1 MSHLSA
7 AAAPRA
13 LSARPGLSGTA
24 LKTIA
29 LVLMVLDHIH
39 YFFEFTGLVPL
50 WFTQLGRLSAPL
62 FLFCTVEGFA
72 HTHDRRRYFGRI
84 WAISAG
90 MGLLQFLMMY
100 AKVGVRPDGF
110 FPMNAV
116 FMNFVILIPIWQ
128 GIDWLRQKR
137 ILPGLLAVAL
147 PLGWPFLFILL
158 YSAADDTPAA
168 WLLDSILAALAYTVL
183 PAWTFIM
190 DGGITY
196 ILVGIALYLLRSRRG
211 LQAAVYVA
219 LTMLFNFALPY
230 RQLSGMP
237 DFQLS
242 QMFTQYYEWFG
253 VLSVI
258 PMLLYNGTRGRGMK
272 TLFYVFYPAHIY
284 ILYALSWALYLILH

>member
-1 MSHLSA
+1 MSHASSVSLPRAGRA
-7 AAAPRA
+7 AA
-13 LSARPGLSGTA
+13 GLSGTA
-24 LKTIA
+24 LKVLA
-29 LVLMVLDHIH
+29 LVLMVMDHIH
-39 YFFEFTGLVPL
+39 YFFGFTGLVPE
-50 WFTQLGRLSAPL
+50 WFSMLGRLSAPL
-62 FLFCTVEGFA
+62 FLFCTAEGFA
-72 HTHDRRRYFGRI
+72 HTRNRRRYFGRI

-137 ILPGLLAVAL
+137 ILPGLLAVVL
-147 PLGWPFLFILL
+147 PLAWPFLFILL
-158 YSAADDTPAA
+158 YSAADSTPAA

-190 DGGITY
+190 DGGGFY
-196 ILVGIALYLLRSRRG
+196 ILIGIALYLLRSRRG
-211 LQAAVYVA
+211 LQAAAYVV
-219 LTMLFNFALPY
+219 LTMLFYFVVPY
-230 RQLSGMP
+230 LQLSSLP
-237 DFQLS
+237 DFQFS
-242 QMFTQYYEWFG
+242 QMFTLAYEWFG

-272 TLFYVFYPAHIY
+272 TLFYVFYPTHVYA
-284 ILYALSWALYLILH
+284 LYALSWALYRMLH

>member
-1 MSHLSA
+1 MFHVSSA
-7 AAAPRA
+7 SLPRTGRTAA
-13 LSARPGLSGTA
+13 GLSGTVLKVLA
-24 LKTIA
+24 LA
-29 LVLMVLDHIH
+29 LMVMDHIH
-39 YFFEFTGLVPL
+39 YFFGFTGLVPE
-50 WFTQLGRLSAPL
+50 WFSMLGRLSAPL

-128 GIDWLRQKR
+128 GIDWLRNKR
-137 ILPGLLAVAL
+137 ILPGLLAMAL
-147 PLGWPFLFILL
+147 PLGWPFLFIIL
-158 YSAADDTPAA
+158 YSTADGTPAA

-237 DFQLS
+237 EFQLS

>member
-1 MSHLSA
+1 MSHTSSA
-7 AAAPRA
+7 FLPRA
-13 LSARPGLSGTA
+13 ACLSGTA
-24 LKTIA
+24 LKVLA
-29 LVLMVLDHIH
+29 LVLMVMDHIH
-39 YFFEFTGLVPL
+39 YFFGFTGLIPE
-50 WFTQLGRLSAPL
+50 WFSMLGRLSAPL

-72 HTHDRRRYFGRI
+72 HTHDRRRYFWRI

-137 ILPGLLAVAL
+137 ILPGLLAVVL
-147 PLGWPFLFILL
+147 PLAWPFLFILL
-158 YSAADDTPAA
+158 YSAADSTPAA
-168 WLLDSILAALAYTVL
+168 WLLDSLLAALAYTVL

-196 ILVGIALYLLRSRRG
+196 ILIGIALYLLRGRRG
-211 LQAAVYVA
+211 LQAAAYVV
-219 LTMLFNFALPY
+219 LTMLFYFVVPY
-230 RQLSGMP
+230 LQLSSLP
-237 DFQLS
+237 DFQFS
-242 QMFTQYYEWFG
+242 QMFTLAYEWFG

-272 TLFYVFYPAHIY
+272 TLFYVFYPAHVY
-284 ILYALSWALYLILH
+284 ALYALSWALYRMLH

>member
-1 MSHLSA
+1 MSHASSVSL
-7 AAAPRA
+7 PRA
-13 LSARPGLSGTA
+13 GRTAAGLSGTTLKVLA
-24 LKTIA
+24 LA
-29 LVLMVLDHIH
+29 LMVMDHIH
-39 YFFEFTGLVPL
+39 YFFGFTGLVPE
-50 WFTQLGRLSAPL
+50 WFSMLGRLSAPL
-62 FLFCTVEGFA
+62 FLFCAVEGFA

-100 AKVGVRPDGF
+100 AKAAVRPDGF

-137 ILPGLLAVAL
+137 TLPGLLAVAL
-147 PLGWPFLFILL
+147 PLAWPFLFILL
-158 YSAADDTPAA
+158 YSAADNTPAA

-183 PAWTFIM
+183 PAWTFIT

-196 ILVGIALYLLRSRRG
+196 ILTGIALYLLRSRRG
-211 LQAAVYVA
+211 LQAAVYVV
-219 LTMLFNFALPY
+219 LTMLFYFVLPY
-230 RQLSGMP
+230 MQLSGTP
-237 DFQLS
+237 EFQLS

-258 PMLLYNGTRGRGMK
+258 PMLLYNGTHGRGMK
-272 TLFYVFYPAHIY
+272 KLFYIFYPAHIY
-284 ILYALSWALYLILH
+284 LLYALSWALYLMLH

>member
-1 MSHLSA
+1 MSHASSVSMPRAGRA
-7 AAAPRA
+7 AA
-13 LSARPGLSGTA
+13 GLSGTA
-24 LKTIA
+24 LKVLA
-29 LVLMVLDHIH
+29 LVLMVMDHIH
-39 YFFEFTGLVPL
+39 YFFGFTGLVPE
-50 WFTQLGRLSAPL
+50 WFSMLGRLSAPL
-62 FLFCTVEGFA
+62 FLFCTTEGFA
-72 HTHDRRRYFGRI
+72 HTRNRRRYFGRI

-137 ILPGLLAVAL
+137 ILPGLLAVVL
-147 PLGWPFLFILL
+147 PLAWPFLFILL
-158 YSAADDTPAA
+158 YSAADSTPAA

-196 ILVGIALYLLRSRRG
+196 ILIGIALYLLRGRRG
-211 LQAAVYVA
+211 LQAAAYVV
-219 LTMLFNFALPY
+219 LTMLFYFVVPY
-230 RQLSGMP
+230 LQLSSLP
-237 DFQLS
+237 DFQFS
-242 QMFTQYYEWFG
+242 QMFTLAYEWFG

-272 TLFYVFYPAHIY
+272 TLFYVFYPAHVY
-284 ILYALSWALYLILH
+284 ALYALSWALYRMLH